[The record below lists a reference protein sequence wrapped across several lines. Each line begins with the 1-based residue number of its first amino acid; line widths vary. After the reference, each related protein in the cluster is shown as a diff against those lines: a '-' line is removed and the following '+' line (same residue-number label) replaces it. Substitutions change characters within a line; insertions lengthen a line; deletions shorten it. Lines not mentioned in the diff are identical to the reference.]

1 MRRRT
6 CVLCLCVALGI
17 APFVFFEEVGFPGSR
32 ASILAPVQLP
42 VPVPVSVSV
51 LASDSASVSAAAK
64 TPGSTLASAQVSSGV
79 GVGSA
84 IGSDGVEA
92 ARALQSQA
100 AGIGGVPGGRHG
112 TGQGDYRIVINI
124 PAYRLSLFRGD
135 ELVREYPIAV
145 GKAVSPS
152 RVGTCTIVHKVKNPT
167 WFPPDGRPPVP
178 PGPDNPVG
186 SRWMGLS
193 WPGYGIHGTNN
204 PASIGKAVSLGCIRM
219 RDEDARELYDI
230 VPVGTQVEFVYRTIE
245 VHPGDARP
253 GFLGARITVYSDIYE
268 RGVNTLE
275 AAVAALEAAL
285 PQPAPDVD
293 EDALGAIVAAASGRP
308 EPVPW
313 KPRVEVDGCPLPAD
327 AVRIDAAGNVL
338 VAVRPVADALK
349 CYVHWDQARRLAIV
363 GGVPVRCVVVA
374 GKAHVPLDDLQRIF
388 LTVLINWD
396 PQALTLAISTRPAP
410 SRSPAPA
417 PALAPAPAA
426 MVERVPGP
434 PGWPPLREIAPAEE
448 QDPTAASELGP
459 HDATPHVAPDPD
471 LVQADEGGPALTWS
485 ERGESEPGPAAH
497 EGQRAREDDG
507 SQVRRTRT
515 LAVRFLLE

>member
-6 CVLCLCVALGI
+6 CVLWLCVALGI
-17 APFVFFEEVGFPGSR
+17 APFVFFEEVGFPGSW
-32 ASILAPVQLP
+32 
-42 VPVPVSVSV
+42 VSVSV
-51 LASDSASVSAAAK
+51 SVSASASVSAAAK
-64 TPGSTLASAQVSSGV
+64 TPGSTLASAQISSGV

-84 IGSDGVEA
+84 IGSDDAEA

-100 AGIGGVPGGRHG
+100 AGIGDVPGGRHG

-135 ELVREYPIAV
+135 ELVKEYPIAV

-152 RVGTCTIVHKVKNPT
+152 RIGTCTIVHKAKNPT

-245 VHPGDARP
+245 VQPGDAWP
-253 GFLGARITVYSDIYE
+253 GFLGARITVHGDIYG

-275 AAVAALEAAL
+275 GAVAALAAAL

-293 EDALGAIVAAASGRP
+293 EDALRAIVAAASGKP
-308 EPVPW
+308 EFVPW
-313 KPRVEVDGCPLPAD
+313 KPRIEVDGCPLSAD

-363 GGVPVRCVVVA
+363 GGVPVRCVVVS
-374 GKAHVPLDDLQRIF
+374 GRAHVPLDELQRIF
-388 LTVLINWD
+388 VAVLINWD

-410 SRSPAPA
+410 SPSPAPA
-417 PALAPAPAA
+417 PMPEL
-426 MVERVPGP
+426 VPEP
-434 PGWPPLREIAPAEE
+434 PGWAPQPEVAPAEE
-448 QDPTAASELGP
+448 QDLTAASELGP
-459 HDATPHVAPDPD
+459 HDAGTPRVAPDPD
-471 LVQADEGGPALTWS
+471 LVQADEGEPALIWS
-485 ERGESEPGPAAH
+485 EQREPEPGLAAH
-497 EGQRAREDDG
+497 EDQETHEDDG
-507 SQVRRTRT
+507 SQVCRTRT
-515 LAVRFLLE
+515 LAVRFLLK

>member
-1 MRRRT
+1 M
-6 CVLCLCVALGI
+6 LWLCVALGI

-32 ASILAPVQLP
+32 ASVPVPVP

-51 LASDSASVSAAAK
+51 SVSASISASASVSAAAK
-64 TPGSTLASAQVSSGV
+64 TPGSTSASAQISGGV
-79 GVGSA
+79 GVDSA
-84 IGSDGVEA
+84 IGSDDAEA
-92 ARALQSQA
+92 ARALQGQA
-100 AGIGGVPGGRHG
+100 AGIGGVPGARHG
-112 TGQGDYRIVINI
+112 AGQGDYRIVINI

-135 ELVREYPIAV
+135 ELVKEYPIAV

-152 RVGTCTIVHKVKNPT
+152 RIGTCTIVHKAKNPT

-245 VHPGDARP
+245 VQPGEASP
-253 GFLGARITVYSDIYE
+253 GFLGARITVHRDIYE

-293 EDALGAIVAAASGRP
+293 EDALRAIVAAASGRP

-313 KPRVEVDGCPLPAD
+313 KPRIEVDGCPLPAD
-327 AVRIDAAGNVL
+327 AVRVDAAANVL

-363 GGVPVRCVVVA
+363 GGVPVRCVVVS
-374 GKAHVPLDDLQRIF
+374 GRAHVPLDDLQRIF

-410 SRSPAPA
+410 SPSPSPSPAPA
-417 PALAPAPAA
+417 PAPMPEL
-426 MVERVPGP
+426 VPEA
-434 PGWPPLREIAPAEE
+434 PGWPPLPEIAPAEE
-448 QDPTAASELGP
+448 QDLTAASELGP
-459 HDATPHVAPDPD
+459 RDAGRPHVAPDPD
-471 LVQADEGGPALTWS
+471 LVQADEGEPALIWS
-485 ERGESEPGPAAH
+485 EQGEPEPGPAAH
-497 EGQRAREDDG
+497 EDQETHEDDG
-507 SQVRRTRT
+507 SQVCRTRT